1 MLTSPA
7 GSSESPEPDVRLTL
21 RPAVTKTFI
30 KGVIAIAVFS
40 LFLEIASN
48 FLNYLIF
55 LALSFAMVGFYML
68 IKHGSKFMIG
78 EDNIEIK
85 RIFGKSNTVSY
96 QDIYDISLAQG
107 ILAKRFGCGSVYMI
121 LKKGR
126 GGVNLMGG
134 GTAEKLE
141 DVPDPNHVFE
151 LISSKLSP
159 F

>member
-7 GSSESPEPDVRLTL
+7 GSSEGSEPDVRLTL
-21 RPAVTKTFI
+21 RPAVTKTLI

-48 FLNYLIF
+48 LLNYLIF
-55 LALSFAMVGFYML
+55 LALSFAMVGLYML

-78 EDNIEIK
+78 EDNIQIK

-96 QDIYDISLAQG
+96 QDIYDISVAQG
-107 ILAKRFGCGSVYMI
+107 ILARRFGCGSVYMI
-121 LKKGR
+121 LKRGR